1 VACVPAGCGKTH
13 PVKPGVTVT
22 RYVEVVLTIPD
33 NEAET
38 ALTTLRRLGVHVDE
52 LRRSDLYR
60 IEVEPEREGTLLET
74 LREIETIYNPN
85 KHALRLRSDVAPQP
99 GEAWIDEP
107 KTADSARGPVHV
119 AGRVLPGVWALERL
133 VAWQLSDSFGKPA
146 SAEVVARATETLLCN
161 PAFQRVTTNSHIG
174 PK

>member
-1 VACVPAGCGKTH
+1 M
-13 PVKPGVTVT
+13 TVT

-99 GEAWIDEP
+99 GEAWIDEL
-107 KTADSARGPVHV
+107 KTMDSARGPVYI
-119 AGRVLPGVWALERL
+119 AGRVLPGVWGLERL
-133 VAWQLSDSFGKPA
+133 VAWQLSDSLGKPA
-146 SAEVVARATETLLCN
+146 SAEVVARAAETLLCN
-161 PAFQRVTTNSHIG
+161 PAFQRATTNSHIG

>member
-1 VACVPAGCGKTH
+1 M
-13 PVKPGVTVT
+13 TVT

-107 KTADSARGPVHV
+107 KTVDSARGPVHI
-119 AGRVLPGVWALERL
+119 AGRVLPGVWGLERL
-133 VAWQLSDSFGKPA
+133 VAWQLSDSLGKPA
-146 SAEVVARATETLLCN
+146 SAEVVARAAETLLCN
-161 PAFQRVTTNSHIG
+161 PAFQRATTNSHIG

>member
-1 VACVPAGCGKTH
+1 M
-13 PVKPGVTVT
+13 TVT

-38 ALTTLRRLGVHVDE
+38 ALTTLRRLGVHVGE

-60 IEVEPEREGTLLET
+60 IEVEPEREETLLET

-107 KTADSARGPVHV
+107 KTMDSARGPVHI
-119 AGRVLPGVWALERL
+119 AGRVLPGVWGLERL
-133 VAWQLSDSFGKPA
+133 VAWQLSDSLGKPA
-146 SAEVVARATETLLCN
+146 SAEVVARAAETLLCN
-161 PAFQRVTTNSHIG
+161 PAFQRATTNSHIG